1 MTSPS
6 IPQQYHLDHKA
17 LSITI
22 DGLYV
27 DTVLSKA
34 DLMGYLCTKVGNI
47 RDYYF
52 PFYRSFMALYTM
64 TANHKEME
72 PFSDVSSRIK
82 KWGYPSNHVDP
93 SKSLIGIGL
102 FDQWGSALFKSGIL
116 SVKK

>member
-1 MTSPS
+1 MTAPS

-17 LSITI
+17 LGVTI

-34 DLMGYLCTKVGNI
+34 ELMGYLCIRVGNI
-47 RDYYF
+47 RDFYF
-52 PFYRSFMALYTM
+52 PFYRSFIALYTM

-72 PFSDVSSRIK
+72 PFSDVSDKIRR
-82 KWGYPSNHVDP
+82 WGYPSNHINPD
-93 SKSLIGIGL
+93 KSLEGIKL
-102 FDQWGSALFKSGIL
+102 FDLWHAALFKSGIL